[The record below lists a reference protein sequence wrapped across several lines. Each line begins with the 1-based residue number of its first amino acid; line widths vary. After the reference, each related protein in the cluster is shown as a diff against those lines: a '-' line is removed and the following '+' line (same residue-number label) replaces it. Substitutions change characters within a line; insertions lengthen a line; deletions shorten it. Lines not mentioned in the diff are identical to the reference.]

1 MENHSKRP
9 QGDRDFNEVHASFLE
24 GVYQEHNS
32 SSGGGGG
39 GGGLIC
45 VVDQLFR
52 REGSTTTCH
61 ASIDSLMMVLQKMKD
76 KVWIYSINSRKG
88 YLYVLVVGFRL
99 FTVPRGG
106 LQISYS

>member
-39 GGGLIC
+39 GLIC

-61 ASIDSLMMVLQKMKD
+61 ASIDSLMKVLLQKMKD
-76 KVWIYSINSRKG
+76 KVWIYSSSRKG